1 MKIEVNLGKV
11 NLELKIIRTTNAID
25 LTTYETGTSLTC
37 WVQLKMLMF
46 SKTVNQDI
54 ILKFPSDIF
63 CVRIKER

>member
-11 NLELKIIRTTNAID
+11 NLELKIMGTTNAMD
-25 LTTYETGTSLTC
+25 LTANETGMGLTC

-54 ILKFPSDIF
+54 IFKLPSDF
-63 CVRIKER
+63 SYVRIKER

>member
-11 NLELKIIRTTNAID
+11 NLELKIVGTTNAID
-25 LTTYETGTSLTC
+25 LTTYETGTGLTC

-46 SKTVNQDI
+46 SKTVNEDI
-54 ILKFPSDIF
+54 IVKFPSDIL

>member
-11 NLELKIIRTTNAID
+11 NLELKIVGTTNAIESA
-25 LTTYETGTSLTC
+25 TYKTGTGLTC
-37 WVQLKMLMF
+37 WVQLKMIMF
-46 SKTVNQDI
+46 SKTVNEDI

>member
-11 NLELKIIRTTNAID
+11 NLELKIMGTMTAID
-25 LTTYETGTSLTC
+25 LTTYETGTGLTC

-54 ILKFPSDIF
+54 IFKLPSDF
-63 CVRIKER
+63 SYVRIKER